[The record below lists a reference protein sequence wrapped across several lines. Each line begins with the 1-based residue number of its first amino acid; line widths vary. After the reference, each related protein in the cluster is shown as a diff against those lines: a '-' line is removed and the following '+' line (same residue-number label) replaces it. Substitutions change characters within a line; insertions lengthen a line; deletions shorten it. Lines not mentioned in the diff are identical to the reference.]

1 MMARTALVLCAA
13 FALLVLAAC
22 GGGDD
27 EGSAPGASPTPGVIS
42 GDNSSPVD
50 AERDV
55 CALLP
60 ESDVKSITGYDVELV
75 QPHHGP
81 GFLHFCTIYVR
92 VPGCDMQCA
101 LSLEDLG
108 QIDPDS
114 NNGSAAFRETFLA
127 VNPETEPTFADGVL
141 GEGSWLAT
149 ATAGPI
155 AGLKLLYFARDGIA
169 YDLTSPR
176 VEGGAVSEE
185 QMVRLGQAVLD
196 RLR

>member
-1 MMARTALVLCAA
+1 MTAGAALVLCAA
-13 FALLVLAAC
+13 LVLLAPAAC

-27 EGSAPGASPTPGVIS
+27 GVSAPVVSPTPEVS
-42 GDNSSPVD
+42 SSDNPSPVD

-55 CALLP
+55 CALLR
-60 ESDVKSITGYDVELV
+60 ESDVKPITGYDIELV
-75 QPHHGP
+75 QPHNGP
-81 GFLHFCTIYVR
+81 GFLHFCTIYVG

-114 NNGSAAFRETFLA
+114 NNGSAAFRETFLSA
-127 VNPETEPTFADGVL
+127 NPETEPTFADGVL

-155 AGLKLLYFARDGIA
+155 PGLKLLYFARDGIA

-185 QMVRLGQAVLD
+185 QMVQLGQAVLD